1 MAVELQ
7 TGEISEEISVDDLR
21 LRIREIIRRWNW
33 GVIIRD
39 IFMEIK
45 PISLRS
51 TVYGLQSKIKF
62 ITMVTKLTKFQITSY
77 WSTYH
82 LSDPS

>member
-21 LRIREIIRRWNW
+21 LRIPEIIRRWNW

-45 PISLRS
+45 PIS
-51 TVYGLQSKIKF
+51 LQSKIKF